1 MATEKEQTQAE
12 VYRLES
18 DVRSAQNELDRVKR
32 TEKEDRERGLDR
44 VGPAA
49 AALANAKRA
58 LELAKDRLRR
68 L

>member
-1 MATEKEQTQAE
+1 MATEREQAQAE

-32 TEKEDRERGLDR
+32 NEKEDRERGLDR
-44 VGPAA
+44 VGPAES
-49 AALANAKRA
+49 ALANARRA